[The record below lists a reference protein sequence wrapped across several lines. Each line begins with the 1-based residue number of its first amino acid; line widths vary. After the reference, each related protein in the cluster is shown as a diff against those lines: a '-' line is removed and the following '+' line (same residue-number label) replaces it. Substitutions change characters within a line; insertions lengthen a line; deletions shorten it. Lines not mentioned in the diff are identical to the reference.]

1 MLVSCSYYRRIHEKN
16 FDCGRKTKM
25 RYRYSRDAESS
36 KFRSSTKWQ
45 KKAWKFANEIIVSG
59 NVVLGISLE
68 HLAKSIDMDIF
79 YCDNVEVHIK
89 DFLNKRTSGYEWL
102 DVFL

>member
-1 MLVSCSYYRRIHEKN
+1 MP
-16 FDCGRKTKM
+16 
-25 RYRYSRDAESS
+25 SRPNLEAL
-36 KFRSSTKWQ
+36 Q
-45 KKAWKFANEIIVSG
+45 NGKKKRAWKFANGIIVSG

-89 DFLNKRTSGYEWL
+89 DFLNKKRLAMSG
-102 DVFL
+102 

>member
-1 MLVSCSYYRRIHEKN
+1 M
-16 FDCGRKTKM
+16 
-25 RYRYSRDAESS
+25 
-36 KFRSSTKWQ
+36 
-45 KKAWKFANEIIVSG
+45 VSG

-89 DFLNKRTSGYEWL
+89 DFLNKKTSGYEWL
-102 DVFL
+102 DVFCVNRGICKGERLPVSIS

>member
-1 MLVSCSYYRRIHEKN
+1 MV
-16 FDCGRKTKM
+16 
-25 RYRYSRDAESS
+25 
-36 KFRSSTKWQ
+36 
-45 KKAWKFANEIIVSG
+45 KKRAWKFANGIMVSG

-89 DFLNKRTSGYEWL
+89 DFFGIKTY
-102 DVFL
+102 

>member
-1 MLVSCSYYRRIHEKN
+1 MVKKTA
-16 FDCGRKTKM
+16 RKYAIGIM
-25 RYRYSRDAESS
+25 D
-36 KFRSSTKWQ
+36 
-45 KKAWKFANEIIVSG
+45 NG

-89 DFLNKRTSGYEWL
+89 DFLNKKRLAMSG
-102 DVFL
+102 